1 MYLQLMIK
9 PISWHW
15 TGMVAHFYQSKIN
28 KYIIK
33 KKSKKNQ
40 RKNVSSSK
48 KKKKKQQKKKTRKW
62 CTKRWPA
69 KANRFLVLHG
79 HRLCAASAWGA
90 RWRPTFKEK
99 IEFNGRRYEN

>member
-48 KKKKKQQKKKTRKW
+48 KKKKNSKKKILENFVQKGGPQ
-62 CTKRWPA
+62 K
-69 KANRFLVLHG
+69 
-79 HRLCAASAWGA
+79 
-90 RWRPTFKEK
+90 PTDF
-99 IEFNGRRYEN
+99 

>member
-48 KKKKKQQKKKTRKW
+48 KKKKNSKKK
-62 CTKRWPA
+62 
-69 KANRFLVLHG
+69 
-79 HRLCAASAWGA
+79 RLENGVQKGGPQK
-90 RWRPTFKEK
+90 PTDF
-99 IEFNGRRYEN
+99 

>member
-1 MYLQLMIK
+1 MIK

-33 KKSKKNQ
+33 KKNNKNQ

-48 KKKKKQQKKKTRKW
+48 RKKT
-62 CTKRWPA
+62 KRLENGVQKSGPQ
-69 KANRFLVLHG
+69 K
-79 HRLCAASAWGA
+79 
-90 RWRPTFKEK
+90 PTDF
-99 IEFNGRRYEN
+99 

>member
-40 RKNVSSSK
+40 IKNVSSSK
-48 KKKKKQQKKKTRKW
+48 KKKKNSKKK
-62 CTKRWPA
+62 
-69 KANRFLVLHG
+69 
-79 HRLCAASAWGA
+79 RLENGVQKGGPQK
-90 RWRPTFKEK
+90 PTDF
-99 IEFNGRRYEN
+99 

>member
-48 KKKKKQQKKKTRKW
+48 KKKKKKAKKKDQKKVDKKVARKSQQI
-62 CTKRWPA
+62 
-69 KANRFLVLHG
+69 F
-79 HRLCAASAWGA
+79 SIAWS
-90 RWRPTFKEK
+90 
-99 IEFNGRRYEN
+99 

>member
-33 KKSKKNQ
+33 KKSKKK
-40 RKNVSSSK
+40 RFFLK
-48 KKKKKQQKKKTRKW
+48 KKKKKNSKKK
-62 CTKRWPA
+62 
-69 KANRFLVLHG
+69 
-79 HRLCAASAWGA
+79 RLENGVQKGGPQK
-90 RWRPTFKEK
+90 PTDF
-99 IEFNGRRYEN
+99 

>member
-40 RKNVSSSK
+40 RKNNEKTFLPQK
-48 KKKKKQQKKKTRKW
+48 KKKKTAKKKD
-62 CTKRWPA
+62 
-69 KANRFLVLHG
+69 
-79 HRLCAASAWGA
+79 
-90 RWRPTFKEK
+90 
-99 IEFNGRRYEN
+99 